1 MKEQLAQQAALT
13 TTNSRSFRDVV
24 AEQKAVQDQVTAL
37 HQKVTSSSV
46 VNTAPVTELFHREHN
61 KSKLV
66 LFNLPETDSL
76 EETVTEAF
84 ALIGQK
90 PRFQAS
96 RLGKPGSN
104 PRPVLVT
111 LPDQSLRM
119 AILKNCGKLKGQT
132 TFPGLFIGPSLTKTQ
147 QRLKKLAWPAFQAAR
162 QANKKV
168 YFREEVLYVDGTP
181 VVVPFSPPSPPGTG
195 PA

>member
-1 MKEQLAQQAALT
+1 MKQISALSSRVAALEEDNLHMKEQLAQQALT

-132 TFPGLFIGPSLTKTQ
+132 TFPDLS
-147 QRLKKLAWPAFQAAR
+147 AR
-162 QANKKV
+162 FVTLQ
-168 YFREEVLYVDGTP
+168 P
-181 VVVPFSPPSPPGTG
+181 PPGTLSG
-195 PA
+195 SAHHCPASPTSVTQP